1 VLRSAAE
8 MDQGVLGSPNA
19 VLVMN
24 FSSDVIQLVTRLNLD
39 IHRVAGETVDALADK
54 LVRDGII
61 WTHLAGDATQRL
73 KVMRRL
79 AAKA

>member
-1 VLRSAAE
+1 
-8 MDQGVLGSPNA
+8 
-19 VLVMN
+19 MN

-39 IHRVAGETVDALADK
+39 IHRVAGDTVDALADK

-79 AAKA
+79 ASKA

>member
-79 AAKA
+79 TAKA